1 MIECKDI
8 DYVLTIAKHRNISA
22 AARELYISQPALTKY
37 LQSLEARIGITLFDR
52 SKRKLQPTLAGERY
66 IAYAAEMAGIEDQMG
81 REITRIKTEKNE
93 ALKIAFACTGLRTVI
108 YDAVTELHKLEPSLQ
123 MDVRELRTPEIEQL
137 IQEYKLDI
145 GFISLPTYSSDL
157 QAELYFEEN
166 IILCVPASNPLI
178 ALGKQIKESHYPW
191 IDLAL
196 FKNEPFVLRSKGTRF
211 RMLTDQMFEQCGI
224 TEPVIMLTSR
234 SQFTSIEFAQ
244 ASQVCF
250 FLPESFTNNIRKPD
264 TFRYF
269 LTSNVLP
276 KISVG
281 MVHRKG
287 EPLSIPA
294 RRLLH
299 VMNDI
304 ISREPE
310 MHRAPTAEQ

>member
-8 DYVLTIAKHRNISA
+8 DYVLTIAKHQNISA

-93 ALKIAFACTGLRTVI
+93 TLKMAFACTGLRAVI
-108 YDAVTELHKLEPSLQ
+108 YEAISKIHQSEPSMQ
-123 MDVRELRTPEIEQL
+123 MDVRELRTPEIEQMIL
-137 IQEYKLDI
+137 DYKLDI
-145 GFISLPTYSSDL
+145 GFISLPTYSADL

-166 IILCVPASNPLI
+166 IILCVPANNPLV

-196 FKNEPFVLRSKGTRF
+196 FRNEPFVLRSKGTRF
-211 RMLTDQMFEQCGI
+211 GMLTAQMFEQCGI
-224 TEPVIMLTSR
+224 TEPVNVLTSR

-244 ASQVCF
+244 ANQVCF
-250 FLPESFTNNIRKPD
+250 FLPESFVKIIRKPE

-269 LTSNVLP
+269 LTCNVLP

-287 EPLSIPA
+287 AALSIPA
-294 RRLLH
+294 RRFLH
-299 VMNDI
+299 VMNAI
-304 ISREPE
+304 ISGDPDSRQ
-310 MHRAPTAEQ
+310 APAAE